1 MNPKEDA
8 DTGQALHGN
17 LLQERLLHYR
27 QAGGGERIA
36 CTLPELFVAMAHDQV
51 RDFPALRPHQ
61 RHPWHAF
68 LVQLAAIAL
77 HRAERTEP
85 FATAQEWYAALL
97 SLTPDDP
104 DGAAWCLVGPVDRPA
119 FMQAPEPNGHT
130 DEWDGVASAD
140 ELDMLITSKNH
151 DLKAK
156 RMYRGAAEDWVFALI
171 SLQTQD
177 GYPGK
182 NNFGIARMNSG
193 SGSRCGVGIVPN
205 GAWGKRWRRDLSV
218 LLSIRKSVIE
228 SFDFEASNPVTLV
241 WLTAW
246 DGTQSLTFKSLDPWF
261 IEICRR
267 VRLRQGQRITALK
280 KGSEVIRIDAK
291 GLKGVTGDP
300 WIPVVRDEVKALTIT
315 GYDPKNAT
323 AQGFNYERSTKLL
336 FEGDLEKS
344 AAQRWQVSDDTE
356 GVYLIAQSV
365 ARGQSKTSG
374 YHERRILI
382 SRTIRKAFQTQK
394 TDALAKL
401 AEERIAAIAEVRKM
415 LWAALVALF
424 NSGAKDE
431 TGKDKDASESVKER
445 ASLFV
450 QPFEAECDAQ
460 FFLELTEEIEAEDRD
475 AVRRQWLC
483 DLADRAERVL
493 RSAFDAGPRSGQLRY
508 RAQSAALGRLHGQ
521 MRSEKSKLPAL
532 AQALKTRY
540 PTHSRSTREENHE
553 HA

>member
-1 MNPKEDA
+1 MNQKTEP
-8 DTGQALHGN
+8 DTQTLWGN
-17 LLQERLLHYR
+17 LLEEPLLHYR
-27 QAGGGERIA
+27 RVGSGERIT
-36 CTLPELFVAMAHDQV
+36 CTLPELFIAMAHDQV

-85 FATAQEWYAALL
+85 FATAQEWQTALL
-97 SLTPDDP
+97 ALTPDDP
-104 DGAAWCLVGPVDRPA
+104 DGAVWCLVSPVDRPA
-119 FMQAPEPNGHT
+119 FMQASEPNGNT
-130 DEWDGVASAD
+130 ENWDEVVSAD

-151 DLKAK
+151 DLKAT
-156 RMYRGAAEDWVFALI
+156 RMYRGAADDWVFALI

-182 NNFGIARMNSG
+182 NNFGVARMNSG

-205 GAWGKRWRRDLSV
+205 GAWGKRWRRDLAV
-218 LLSIRKSVIE
+218 LLSIRESVIE
-228 SFDFEASNPVTLV
+228 SIGFETSTTVSLV

-246 DGTQSLTFKSLDPWF
+246 DGKQSLRFQNLDPWF

-267 VRLRQGQRITALK
+267 VRLRQGQRFTALK

-300 WIPVVRDEVKALTIT
+300 WIPVVRDEGKALTIT
-315 GYDPKNAT
+315 GYDPKNST

-336 FEGDLEKS
+336 FEGSLEKS
-344 AAQRWQVSDDTE
+344 AAQRWQVSNDTE

-365 ARGQSKTSG
+365 ARGQSKTAG
-374 YHERRILI
+374 YHERRIPI

-401 AEERIAAIAEVRKM
+401 AEERIAGIAEIRKM

-431 TGKDKDASESVKER
+431 TGKDKDASDTVKER
-445 ASLFV
+445 ATLFA

-460 FFLELTEEIEAEDRD
+460 FFLELTAEIEAEDRD

-483 DLADRAERVL
+483 DLAERAERVL

-521 MRSEKSKLPAL
+521 MRSDKSKLPAL

-540 PTHSRSTREENHE
+540 PTPSRSTREENHE